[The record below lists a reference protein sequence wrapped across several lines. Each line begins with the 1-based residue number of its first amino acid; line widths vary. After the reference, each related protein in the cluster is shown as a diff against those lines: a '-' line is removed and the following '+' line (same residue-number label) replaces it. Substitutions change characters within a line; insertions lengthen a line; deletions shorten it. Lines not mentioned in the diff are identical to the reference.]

1 MDNYPLGVICANR
14 GHFRGNGGD
23 ETGVHVCGFT
33 VLKNAK
39 SFFQDKKFV
48 LSSRNVENKTVTIR
62 TNMSKHPGIYE
73 MVDPSPKKLAL
84 LNQQS
89 EYRKSRVDVRRN
101 RQSKENAESDSEN
114 NAESETEE

>member
-14 GHFRGNGGD
+14 GHFGGNGGD

-39 SFFQDKKFV
+39 SLFQDKKFA

-73 MVDPSPKKLAL
+73 MVDPSPGKMAILDRK
-84 LNQQS
+84 N
-89 EYRKSRVDVRRN
+89 EYLKSRVDVRRN
-101 RQSKENAESDSEN
+101 RLSKESAKSDSEN